1 MGCKTNFL
9 EDGSGDLGVCG
20 QDKHCARSLPQSVSN
35 TYGVPIEFKEYPVA
49 PFRAISGF
57 YVDGRED
64 NAVMYPYI
72 EVPYTSGKAASGS
85 MGGATDGGA
94 SGSVANCGKVRNVS
108 CGGSGFLAK
117 DFVMDYFPDELSFD
131 YQVGESWISYLYD
144 TSRFGGVAG
153 HPQYYI
159 QICDRT
165 NTTTTPGTPS
175 SGTEGQP
182 GYNPGTP
189 GSSSSETTSE
199 TTCIPCTTAECSA
212 VKTTLRYT
220 APEPLTN
227 DSDCPLPELFAI
239 GTDSNK
245 IMFEYTAFSTQLPD
259 GVTDFSVSYDGVNYE
274 DAYDEAYQ
282 SGRIY
287 ISSQNPWVVGD
298 EAFSDFEV
306 YDNIF
311 ITETKTGFRVKFRI
325 KPVFDDSGATTVFT
339 GTHWE
344 VMELLNPG
352 TGYAIGDTFQLDYDV
367 ILADSTTTT
376 LTLNL
381 KVTGVGPF
389 TTTNANTSDV
399 LRTGDTLNGHSI
411 LRVFHTTLESDS
423 DFPYHVAYLDKT
435 GSNFA
440 KDTDYTSSRNHTIK
454 VKAGYGIADRAA
466 LIGRYEFT
474 DKSYQYVTTSRDT
487 NSPDVFN
494 VVKMPQAIAT
504 LTNGVVT
511 GFTIEDPGANLT
523 RQYLGGDPVLIIS
536 PPGGGDFNEFNEF
549 VQAGKSAQ
557 IEGNFSGGQLQ
568 SITILNGGSLYD
580 EDDPPR
586 VSIFNTFREETN
598 IIDNPTYD
606 RNSLPRAT
614 LHMDAYPVDVD
625 NETRQNLLDSSDA
638 TPKKLDV
645 SAGKENLEIKYD
657 PERRRADELSQS
669 LYKQSAT
676 DPLRP
681 IIDRS
686 SEYSFEYL
694 KDNQNIDPKL
704 RESILEMPGQ
714 QAEFDNFILDQ
725 ATQFEIPEYNN
736 VPEVLVETAQGRVK
750 DLPYA
755 SEDTKYV
762 IRQYAPD
769 PTEKAKIGVE
779 LSVELTTIGECPTPG
794 LTPPVP
800 SSGSSTDSEGVTTAF
815 SYSCR
820 ITGPFG
826 PGCQNWSAKGEITF
840 WNDHSAASRTSID
853 ASEAFGNPLLEV

>member
-1 MGCKTNFL
+1 MTAHNLLLLLVHTG
-9 EDGSGDLGVCG
+9 
-20 QDKHCARSLPQSVSN
+20 RS
-35 TYGVPIEFKEYPVA
+35 
-49 PFRAISGF
+49 
-57 YVDGRED
+57 
-64 NAVMYPYI
+64 
-72 EVPYTSGKAASGS
+72 
-85 MGGATDGGA
+85 
-94 SGSVANCGKVRNVS
+94 
-108 CGGSGFLAK
+108 
-117 DFVMDYFPDELSFD
+117 
-131 YQVGESWISYLYD
+131 
-144 TSRFGGVAG
+144 
-153 HPQYYI
+153 
-159 QICDRT
+159 
-165 NTTTTPGTPS
+165 
-175 SGTEGQP
+175 
-182 GYNPGTP
+182 
-189 GSSSSETTSE
+189 
-199 TTCIPCTTAECSA
+199 
-212 VKTTLRYT
+212 
-220 APEPLTN
+220 
-227 DSDCPLPELFAI
+227 
-239 GTDSNK
+239 DSNK

-259 GVTDFSVSYDGVNYE
+259 GVTDFSVSYDGVTYT
-274 DAYDEAYQ
+274 DAYDEDLQA
-282 SGRIY
+282 GRIY
-287 ISSQNPWVVGD
+287 ISSQNPWVSGD

-325 KPVFDDSGATTVFT
+325 KPVFDDSTQPATFT

-352 TGYAIGDTFQLDYDV
+352 TGYSVGDTFQLEYDV
-367 ILADSTTTT
+367 IQADSTTTT

-389 TTTNANTSDV
+389 TTTNANKTDV

-435 GSNFA
+435 GSNFT
-440 KDTDYTSSRNHTIK
+440 KDTNYTSSRNHTIK

-474 DKSYQYVTTSRDT
+474 NKSYQYVTTSRDR

-494 VVKMPQAIAT
+494 VIKVPKATAI

-511 GFTIEDPGANLT
+511 GFNIEDPGENLT
-523 RQYLGGDPVLIIS
+523 RQYLGGDPILTIS

-568 SITILNGGSLYD
+568 SITIINGGSLYD

-586 VSIFNTFREETN
+586 VSIFNTFRQETN
-598 IIDNPTYD
+598 IIDNPGYD
-606 RNSLPRAT
+606 SKSLPRAE
-614 LHMDAYPVDVD
+614 LHIDRYPVDVD
-625 NETRQNLLDSSDA
+625 NETRQNLLDSADSA
-638 TPKKLDV
+638 PKELDV
-645 SAGKENLEIKYD
+645 SSGKENVEVKFD

-681 IIDRS
+681 IIDKS
-686 SEYSFEYL
+686 GEYSFDYL
-694 KDNQNIDPKL
+694 QDSGIEPNL
-704 RESILEMPGQ
+704 RDAILEIPKRQ
-714 QAEFDNFILDQ
+714 SEVDNYILDQ
-725 ATQFEIPEYNN
+725 ATQFTIPEYNN

-769 PTEKAKIGVE
+769 TTLNAKIGVE
-779 LSVELTTIGECPTPG
+779 LSVELTTIGDCPTPG

-800 SSGSSTDSEGVTTAF
+800 SSGSSTDSETGVTTSF
-815 SYSCR
+815 SYTCR
-820 ITGPFG
+820 LTGPFG

-840 WNDHSAASRTSID
+840 WNDHSAASKTSID
-853 ASEAFGNPLLEV
+853 AAQAFGNPLLEV